1 MNIEEVKS
9 QHDIVSVVGQT
20 VALKKRGKLYSGLCP
35 FHKDTDPSLKV
46 YPDIQFFK
54 CYGCGA
60 KGDVIDWIQMT
71 VGVDFQNACRLLGNL
86 PQTEVLFKPAPK
98 KTKKISLDTVKYW
111 HDNLGKKRTYFHNR
125 GFANN
130 TIDRELFGW
139 TGNRYVIPLWLGVPQ
154 ESVAAAVKLRRDD
167 ELELNKLKNDNP
179 DLNDEQLQKGL
190 HLIPRYILKGS
201 YKPLLY
207 NNWRVFNE
215 KTVFIFFGE
224 FDAAL
229 ATQLGLNACSP
240 VHGAD
245 SWNKN
250 WGETYLRYAQKIHIF
265 PDKGE
270 ERQGHRVKA
279 ILGGRAQVCKFPEG
293 EWKDFTDFILA
304 GNNIGRLNEKEM

>member
-1 MNIEEVKS
+1 MDILTLKQQHNITQIIS
-9 QHDIVSVVGQT
+9 RT
-20 VALKKRGKLYSGLCP
+20 VDLKKRGQTYSGLCP

-139 TGNRYVIPLWLGVPQ
+139 TGNRYVIPLWLGIPQ
-154 ESVAAAVKLRRDD
+154 ESEAAAVKLRRDD

-179 DLNDEQLQKGL
+179 DLDEEQLQREL
-190 HLIPRYILKGS
+190 RLIPRYVLKGS
-201 YKPLLY
+201 YEPILY
-207 NNWRVFNE
+207 NAHVVEGKAEIW
-215 KTVFIFFGE
+215 IFFGE

-229 ATQLGLNACSP
+229 ASQLGLPSCSP
-240 VHGAD
+240 VHGAS
-245 SWNKN
+245 SWASN
-250 WGETYLRYAQKIHIF
+250 WGGTYLRGAQRINIF

-270 ERQGHRVKA
+270 EDQGYRVKA
-279 ILGGRAQVCKFPEG
+279 MLGGRAQVCKFPEG